1 MAIMDPKQRGIGPL
15 GRFVITASHRASY
28 HLAKWCP
35 KAIPCVCV
43 LGYPRS
49 GTVWA
54 SQMVADYLQLPYPM
68 LSYFP
73 IGFPAVL
80 HGHQLVEK
88 NGPPSVYVL
97 RDGRDALVS
106 FYFFYRR
113 QIPGSDPAQA
123 PRRIRPFFAGVRDVD
138 DIAANLPAFIERHC
152 TAPAGAPRNW
162 AEHAKSWLDAGRDNV
177 PLLRYEQMKS
187 DCVAA
192 LAEAMSTLLD
202 KPADMDRVRESVDRF
217 SFARQSG
224 RKPGEEDSTAI
235 VRKGATGDWV
245 NHFTRE
251 AAEVFDRYCGET
263 LIALGYESDRSW
275 IDQIDQRRAAVTM
288 GSPAQE

>member
-1 MAIMDPKQRGIGPL
+1 MDPKQRGIGRF
-15 GRFVITASHRASY
+15 GRLMITASHRASY

-88 NGPPSVYVL
+88 QGPPTIYVL
-97 RDGRDALVS
+97 RDGRDALTS
-106 FYFFYRR
+106 AYFYFRR
-113 QIPGSDPAQA
+113 SVPGSDLSKA
-123 PRRIRPFFAGVRDVD
+123 PRHVRRIFRGARDVD
-138 DIAANLPAFIERHC
+138 DVQANLPAFIESQC
-152 TAPAGAPRNW
+152 TSPISTPQNW
-162 AEHAKSWLDAGRDNV
+162 AQHAQSALHSDHKNL
-177 PLLRYEQMKS
+177 PILRYEQMKS
-187 DCVAA
+187 DCEAS
-192 LAEAMSTLLD
+192 LAEAMSVFLE
-202 KPADMDRVRESVDRF
+202 KPANMQRVRESVDRF

-224 RKPGEEDSTAI
+224 RQPGQEDSAAI

-251 AAEVFDRYCGET
+251 AAEVFDHYCGDA
-263 LIALGYESDRSW
+263 LIEFGYETDRSW
-275 IDQIDQRRAAVTM
+275 IDRI
-288 GSPAQE
+288 G